1 MNRSCVLVEAT
12 MTLRSWFGPGL
23 GLALVLSAAPVLG
36 QGVAPTYTADELAA
50 ILNRDAGSAA
60 IANPV
65 ATRGLTAGH
74 GVEAATPDAGT
85 PGSGVVPDLR
95 VTFAFGSADLTPQA
109 RAQLDELAQALKM
122 DALSSFQFRVSG
134 HTDAVGSD
142 EYNEWLSQE
151 RASSVVSYLNQ
162 HGVDS
167 QRLEAIGLGER
178 EMADPQNPQSGVNR
192 RVEIR
197 TLE

>member
-1 MNRSCVLVEAT
+1 
-12 MTLRSWFGPGL
+12 MTLRSCFGPGL
-23 GLALVLSAAPVLG
+23 GLAVFLSAAPVLG

-50 ILNRDAGSAA
+50 ILNRDAGAVT
-60 IANPV
+60 NPV
-65 ATRGLTAGH
+65 PTRGLTAGH
-74 GVEAATPDAGT
+74 GVEAATPEAGA

-109 RAQLDELAQALKM
+109 RAQLDELAQALKT
-122 DALSSFQFRVSG
+122 DALSSFRFRVSG

-151 RASSVVSYLNQ
+151 RAGSVVSYLASQ
-162 HGVDS
+162 HGVES
-167 QRLEAIGLGER
+167 QRLQAIGFGER
-178 EMADPQNPQSGVNR
+178 EMADAQNPQSGVNR

-197 TLE
+197 TLD

>member
-1 MNRSCVLVEAT
+1 MN
-12 MTLRSWFGPGL
+12 LRSRSGLGL
-23 GLALVLSAAPVLG
+23 GLAVALCAAPVLG
-36 QGVAPTYTADELAA
+36 QSVTYTADELAA

-60 IANPV
+60 ITDPV
-65 ATRGLTAGH
+65 TTRGLTAGQ
-74 GVEAATPDAGT
+74 GTEAGA

-109 RAQLDELAQALKM
+109 RAQLDELGQALQM
-122 DALSSFQFRVSG
+122 DALRSFRFRVSG

-142 EYNEWLSQE
+142 QYNEWLSQE
-151 RASSVVSYLNQ
+151 RAASVASYLASQ
-162 HGVDS
+162 HGIES
-167 QRLEAIGLGER
+167 QRLEAIGFGER
-178 EMADPQNPQSGVNR
+178 EMADPQDPSSGVNR

>member
-1 MNRSCVLVEAT
+1 

-23 GLALVLSAAPVLG
+23 GLAVLLSAAPVLG
-36 QGVAPTYTADELAA
+36 QGVAPAYTADELAA

-60 IANPV
+60 IQNPV

-74 GVEAATPDAGT
+74 GTEAATPSAGT

-122 DALSSFQFRVSG
+122 DALSDFRFRVSG

-151 RASSVVSYLNQ
+151 RAASVVSYLASQ
-162 HGVDS
+162 HGVEG
-167 QRLEAIGLGER
+167 QRLQAIGLGER
-178 EMADPQNPQSGVNR
+178 EMADPQNPQSGINR

-197 TLE
+197 TLD

>member
-1 MNRSCVLVEAT
+1 

-23 GLALVLSAAPVLG
+23 GLVVLLGAAPVLG

-60 IANPV
+60 TTNPIP
-65 ATRGLTAGH
+65 TRGLTAGH
-74 GVEAATPDAGT
+74 GTEAATPSAGA
-85 PGSGVVPDLR
+85 PGSGVVPDLK
-95 VTFAFGSADLTPQA
+95 VTFAFGSADLTPEA

-122 DALSSFQFRVSG
+122 DALSDFRFRVSG

-142 EYNEWLSQE
+142 QYNEWLSQE
-151 RASSVVSYLNQ
+151 RAASVVSYLSGQ
-162 HGVDS
+162 HGVES
-167 QRLEAIGLGER
+167 QRLQAIGLGKR
-178 EMADPQNPQSGVNR
+178 EMADPQNPKSGVNR

-197 TLE
+197 TLD